1 MQEGN
6 KNSGEAF
13 PSQNV
18 ILKAYQVSNAEDASR
33 EKEGKMV
40 TKTRDKKLKPA
51 VSLKG

>member
-1 MQEGN
+1 ME
-6 KNSGEAF
+6 KHL
-13 PSQNV
+13 P
-18 ILKAYQVSNAEDASR
+18 LKMLFLKRIKSANAEDASR